1 MRERDEK
8 KRDIEMTFMK
18 MKWVN
23 KLFANVVKNVRDEK
37 KKKIIWKVNENEN
50 ENDYIIMEISD
61 ALNTHFFCLIH
72 L

>member
-37 KKKIIWKVNENEN
+37 KKNII
-50 ENDYIIMEISD
+50 
-61 ALNTHFFCLIH
+61 
-72 L
+72 